1 MEFKTDIREVIEGS
15 ESENTTESVSKAKK
29 LSRRTADITKKKKKK
44 REKYRTLLQ
53 KRELS
58 GRRTV
63 CSKEKL
69 SEKPCRKGQR
79 RRI

>member
-1 MEFKTDIREVIEGS
+1 MREVIDGN
-15 ESENTTESVSKAKK
+15 ESENTTESISKAKK
-29 LSRRTADITKKKKKK
+29 LSRRIADITKKKEKYCTPLKK
-44 REKYRTLLQ
+44 REQ
-53 KRELS
+53 S

>member
-1 MEFKTDIREVIEGS
+1 MEFKTDIREVIDGS

-29 LSRRTADITKKKKKK
+29 LSRRTADITKKKKK

-53 KRELS
+53 KREQS

>member
-44 REKYRTLLQ
+44 GEISY
-53 KRELS
+53 S
-58 GRRTV
+58 S
-63 CSKEKL
+63 SKKGTE
-69 SEKPCRKGQR
+69 RKKNRLFQGKA
-79 RRI
+79 